1 MTRWLATDTAA
12 AEADINDAYTCRT
25 RTLYLYY
32 QAAADLRAGLAAAL
46 QTDWLGCKRG
56 ESDWRREFLYQ
67 QQLHISHD

>member
-46 QTDWLGCKRG
+46 QTD
-56 ESDWRREFLYQ
+56 
-67 QQLHISHD
+67 